1 MLSVFLPLVIR
12 LHRLGGRQL
21 CSRTS
26 LASLMLTGVLPTAV
40 MVSPVSAATPAALAG
55 SGVATVPADAA
66 FFSASLRL
74 REQYDRIV
82 GSKAY
87 AALRS
92 LPGVQRALAFWQ
104 EQREMPGSPVSMF
117 LTFLELPENEQAA
130 ELLAD
135 MVASDTFVYG
145 TESWVNVA
153 RLIRVVQRAQQTA
166 SLLQGATGGGF
177 LEEIEEFEMIKEND
191 AEAAIQRQHIIPA
204 RRQVE
209 LDLEMPLGQGQRA
222 AIVRELAA
230 NPDLITVPDVVWG
243 FKTTKKDIA
252 TFQIK
257 RLEVLA
263 KMLVDVNPALT
274 GALVR
279 RTIPGGEI
287 VTLTLD
293 GNLLPWDD
301 FLAELGRGEEGDN
314 SPFMADAKKV
324 IDRAR
329 KLDLVIA
336 IGLVGDRL
344 ILSLGDSA
352 DHLKRLVTTTGKGKS
367 LLDTAAF
374 EPLLDHAAK
383 PLTSISFMSQPLVA
397 ALAASASDLDPL
409 LENLGAAAEA
419 GGFSEQAAADAR
431 ALLERAKRAYGDLL
445 PMPGAWAAFS
455 FLAEQGYEGYVW
467 DWSENQPV
475 AGRQRLDL
483 LDHVGGHPLAAVVGR
498 LAYAPGTAATLG
510 NLLRDGWTLL
520 ATHGRQRMDEDDR
533 KEFDRFAEQIV
544 PLGNSLLDTIGSK
557 LVASLA
563 DGQIGLVLDGQATT
577 RKLHP
582 DLPQAAEPLPIIEP
596 AILLPLADRKLFVD
610 GLNDVFEILDEVVVR
625 LRKLDPDSIPAGYEI
640 PAPVKQKLEQGT
652 VWAFPLDKSGLD
664 PQIQPAIVVGDDL
677 AAFTLVPG
685 QAARLLAKQPLTTA
699 QQLAAFDQPAAG
711 AAAVEW
717 SRLVDAI
724 EPWLVYLTRY
734 GSVMQREGDVDP
746 SLELTAGTETPEVS
760 EALEHVEVVL
770 DVARCL
776 RAAAATTVTKDGALV
791 THWRNEIRDLARR
804 NR

>member
-1 MLSVFLPLVIR
+1 MICVFLPLVAR
-12 LHRLGGRQL
+12 LPRRLDRGLMRKV
-21 CSRTS
+21 S
-26 LASLMLTGVLPTAV
+26 LAAILLAGLP
-40 MVSPVSAATPAALAG
+40 AARPLAAAPPAALAD

-66 FFSASLRL
+66 FFSSALRI
-74 REQYDRIV
+74 REQYDRIM
-82 GSKAY
+82 GSKAV
-87 AALRS
+87 AAIRE
-92 LPGVQRALAFWQ
+92 LPAVARGLASWE

-135 MVASDTFVYG
+135 MVANDTFVYG
-145 TESWVNVA
+145 TDSWVNVA
-153 RLIRVVQRAQQTA
+153 RLIRLVQRAQQTA
-166 SLLQGATGGGF
+166 SLLEGAASGGF
-177 LEEIEEFEMIKEND
+177 LEIEEFEMIEEDD
-191 AEAAIQRQHIIPA
+191 AEAAIHRPLVIPV

-209 LDLEMPLGQGQRA
+209 LDLEMPVGQGQRA
-222 AIVRELAA
+222 AIVKELAA

-252 TFQIK
+252 AFQLK
-257 RLEVLA
+257 RLEVLT
-263 KMLVDVNPALT
+263 KMLVDVNPALA
-274 GALVR
+274 GALAR
-279 RTIPGGEI
+279 RAIPGGEI

-293 GNLLPWDD
+293 GDLLPWDD
-301 FLAELGRGEEGDN
+301 LLAELVREEEGDD
-314 SPFMADAKKV
+314 SPFMADARKV

-352 DHLKRLVTTTGKGKS
+352 DHLEQLVTTTGKGRS
-367 LLDTAAF
+367 LLDTAPFA
-374 EPLLDHAAK
+374 PLLDHAAK
-383 PLTSISFMSQPLVA
+383 PLTGISFMSQPFVA

-409 LENLGAAAEA
+409 LENLDAAAEA
-419 GGFSEQAAADAR
+419 GGFSDQAAADAR
-431 ALLERAKRAYGDLL
+431 AWLERAKRGYGDVL
-445 PMPGAWAAFS
+445 PVPGAWTAFS
-455 FLAEQGYEGYVW
+455 FLADQGYEGYVW
-467 DWSENQPV
+467 DWSKNQPV
-475 AGRQRLDL
+475 DGGRRLDL
-483 LDHVGGHPLAAVVGR
+483 LDHVGGNPLAAVVGR

-510 NLLRDGWTLL
+510 GLLRDGWKLL
-520 ATHGRQRMDEDDR
+520 ATHGRQQMDEDDR
-533 KEFDRFAEQIV
+533 EDFDRFAEQIP
-544 PLGNSLLDTIGSK
+544 PLGDRLLDTIGQK
-557 LVASLA
+557 FAASLA

-582 DLPQAAEPLPIIEP
+582 DLPQAAGPLPIIEP
-596 AILLPLADRKLFVD
+596 AILLPLADRRLFIE

-685 QAARLLAKQPLTTA
+685 QAARLLTKQPLTTA
-699 QQLAAFDQPAAG
+699 KQLAAFDQPAAG

-717 SRLVDAI
+717 SRLIDAI

-734 GSVMQREGDVDP
+734 GSIMQREGEVDP
-746 SLELTAGTETPEVS
+746 SLELTAGTETPEIS
-760 EALEHVEVVL
+760 EALEHVDVIL

-791 THWRNEIRDLARR
+791 THWRNEIRDLPAK
-804 NR
+804 